1 MVVKEKPEINPSHMK
16 ARALYAEDMIAK
28 YPPGSA
34 NRRRI
39 CTLDEKLFCAE
50 DTEAMFEVLPGEDMK
65 AMPLFRPR
73 KP

>member
-1 MVVKEKPEINPSHMK
+1 LVLIEII
-16 ARALYAEDMIAK
+16 L
-28 YPPGSA
+28 G
-34 NRRRI
+34 
-39 CTLDEKLFCAE
+39 LL